1 MIKLSSGLYL
11 KMLQNEYPD
20 FYYDFLS
27 LLKGNSAK
35 DKEKMKEE
43 IRYLIEINEPLVLS
57 AVGNKVK

>member
-27 LLKGNSAK
+27 LLKGNSVK

-43 IRYLIEINEPLVLS
+43 IRYLIEIHEPLVLS
-57 AVGNKVK
+57 AVGSKVK